1 MVRNFAKRERID
13 DDRIEQFLLTLH
25 KGGAIL
31 DVAVD
36 MRRQTEILLRERNR
50 FRIDIDDGHEPAGR
64 DQHGGEGSAA
74 TSDHQHFAGW
84 GLRQQAKDRAF
95 AES

>member
-13 DDRIEQFLLTLH
+13 DDRIEQFLLTLD

-36 MRRQTEILLRERNR
+36 MRRQTEILLR
-50 FRIDIDDGHEPAGR
+50 
-64 DQHGGEGSAA
+64 
-74 TSDHQHFAGW
+74 
-84 GLRQQAKDRAF
+84 
-95 AES
+95 

>member
-25 KGGAIL
+25 KGGTIL

-36 MRRQTEILLRERNR
+36 MRRQTEILLR
-50 FRIDIDDGHEPAGR
+50 
-64 DQHGGEGSAA
+64 
-74 TSDHQHFAGW
+74 
-84 GLRQQAKDRAF
+84 
-95 AES
+95 